1 MSSNLVQT
9 KSMLAKL
16 LAGENLNVV
25 HEKISTAFFDL
36 KTRTLHLPIWEVMDG
51 DLYDL
56 LVGHEDGHA
65 LYTPQEGWHNAL
77 CEHGPAFK
85 SVLNVIEDARIEKI
99 IKRKYP
105 GLSRSF
111 ANGYRDLFERDFF
124 GIKRIRD
131 ISKLNIID
139 RINLYFKVGSHLI
152 VPFTDAEREL
162 VADVANLETW
172 EQVVEVAKR
181 VHEHA
186 KTEKDKI
193 RNTEDLSQVI
203 YGRDDEDFAPEDM
216 EFEYSVFEDD
226 DKDEDIGESSPAPS
240 DESSDEEGSEEES
253 EESQDSGSPSDE
265 KSDDSDDS
273 EESEDGGESSVDDE
287 EKDLDGDSEEEDED
301 SETSDNS
308 GEEEE
313 QDIEGGIDQNVESV
327 TDRMFR
333 EREAELVAG
342 NTEVFT
348 YTMPQPILENII
360 VPNSVVTKFFYDNL
374 ARNNPRNFTV
384 TETCTNEFIKTNNR
398 YISMLLKEFEMRK
411 NASQY
416 ARTTV
421 ARTGELDMSKL
432 HGYKY
437 TNDIF
442 RKVSVVAK
450 GKSHGMVMFV
460 DMSASMSNCFGPTI
474 EQVLILSTFCK
485 KAGIPFDV
493 YGFTDAS
500 TSLNNMIREGY
511 LSRSFCDVTKKWKL
525 VQGENLRMNGSN
537 FNLRHLI
544 GSDLKTADY
553 RKSFGMLCAIALD
566 FTNKFRMG
574 YAIRDTTVG
583 FDLNGTPFV
592 QTLLASR
599 KIIEK
604 FNNKHK
610 LDITNVV
617 YLTDGEGALGM
628 VFGDVRYQHT
638 HSYDANGKVIP
649 KVKNKIYLVDP
660 ITKQRCEFGDAVKGL
675 RQQAPVTEFVRQL
688 TGCKHIGFYLEDK
701 RNIRRKLHEVV
712 LEAKDEKERQS
723 IERCFKA
730 NDYFSGK
737 NLGYD
742 NYYYVVSRETNVE
755 DDELKIE
762 DGMTPH
768 RMFKAFEKVQ
778 NNKKKNRV
786 LISRFTEEIAK
797 V

>member
-1 MSSNLVQT
+1 MSTNLVQT

-65 LYTPQEGWHNAL
+65 LYTPQEGWHSAL

-85 SVLNVIEDARIEKI
+85 SCLNVIEDARIEKI

-111 ANGYRDLFERDFF
+111 SNGYRDLFERDFF
-124 GIKRIRD
+124 GVKKIRD
-131 ISKLNIID
+131 LSKLNIID
-139 RINLYFKVGSHLI
+139 RINLYFKVGAHLI
-152 VPFTDAEREL
+152 VPFTDEEREL
-162 VADVANLETW
+162 VADVAKLETW
-172 EQVVEVAKR
+172 EQVVEVSKR
-181 VHEHA
+181 VYEHA
-186 KTEKDKI
+186 KNEKDTI
-193 RNTEDLSQVI
+193 RNTEDLSQII
-203 YGRDDEDFAPEDM
+203 YGREDESMPQDM
-216 EFEYSVFEDD
+216 EFEYDYDYDNDD
-226 DKDEDIGESSPAPS
+226 EDEDIGDSSPAPS
-240 DESSDEEGSEEES
+240 ETSDEEGSEEES
-253 EESQDSGSPSDE
+253 EESQESGSGDNEQDEESEKTEEGGESSEDDGEGEDSD
-265 KSDDSDDS
+265 SDTEEEDAAEASNNSDDS
-273 EESEDGGESSVDDE
+273 EE
-287 EKDLDGDSEEEDED
+287 
-301 SETSDNS
+301 
-308 GEEEE
+308 E
-313 QDIEGGIDQNVESV
+313 QNAEGGIDPNVESV

-333 EREAELVAG
+333 ERESELVAG
-342 NTEVFT
+342 NTEVYT
-348 YTMPQPILENII
+348 YTMPQPFLENII

-374 ARNNPRNFTV
+374 AKYNTKNYTV
-384 TETCTNEFIKTNNR
+384 TETCTNEFLKTNNR

-421 ARTGELDMSKL
+421 ARTGELDMGKL
-432 HGYKY
+432 HGYKF

-450 GKSHGMVMFV
+450 GKSHGMIMFV
-460 DMSASMSNCFGPTI
+460 DMSGSMGGCFGPTI
-474 EQVLILSTFCK
+474 EQVLILATFCK

-500 TSLNNMIREGY
+500 TSLGRMISEGY
-511 LSRSFCDVTKKWKL
+511 LPRSFMGQKWKH
-525 VQGENLRMNGSN
+525 VQGENMRVNGPN

-544 GSDLKTADY
+544 GSDLKMADY
-553 RKSFGMLCAIALD
+553 RKSFGMLCAVSLD
-566 FTNKFRMG
+566 FTRKFNFSYLMNST
-574 YAIRDTTVG
+574 AVG
-583 FDLNGTPFV
+583 FDLNGTPFT

-617 YLTDGEGALGM
+617 YLTDGEGSQGM
-628 VFGDVRYQHT
+628 VFADVRYQSQT
-638 HSYDANGKVIP
+638 YDSNGKPIP
-649 KVKNKIYLVDP
+649 KVNNKIYLVDP
-660 ITKQRCEFGDAVKGL
+660 ITKQRCEFGDKNIK
-675 RQQAPVTEFVRQL
+675 QQAVVTEFVRQL
-688 TGCKHIGFYLEDK
+688 TGCKHIGFYLERK
-701 RNIRRKLHEVV
+701 RSLRHKLAEVV
-712 LEAKDEKERQS
+712 GAAKDEKERQS
-723 IERCFKA
+723 ITRCFKD

-742 NYYYVVSRETNVE
+742 NYYYVASRETNVE
-755 DDELKIE
+755 DAELKIE
-762 DGMTPH
+762 DGMTNH